1 MPKAS
6 KEFVYPDGAEEILRS
21 DATKRYSVKPVDLD
35 TLRPIRSERGYMNA
49 LVRYYDIR
57 DVEALEQRLKQDP
70 SLSKAHTSPKKT
82 VKKKGGKISRMKAM
96 KDFNLDNAQM
106 DQIKPRDVKDS
117 PTKRD
122 AHRKVFWYNLVD
134 VQNLA
139 QEVHSTTPGGQKS
152 SDSKKRSANLPAH
165 ASSSSTS
172 TSKGKMK
179 VKEDSDDEIIILS
192 ESPSRDKK
200 NGKSP
205 VRPKSEEDDDDE
217 VIIVSE
223 SIKKAPSSSKRKK
236 LHVKRNYDY
245 DDYDD
250 DLMMDGLFDGMAK
263 DDAAALFASLMR

>member
-6 KEFVYPDGAEEILRS
+6 TKFAYPDGAEEILRS

-49 LVRYYDIR
+49 LVRYYNIR

-122 AHRKVFWYNLVD
+122 AHRKVFYYNFVD

-139 QEVHSTTPGGQKS
+139 QEVHSTTPGGQKG
-152 SDSKKRSANLPAH
+152 SDSKKKSASLPTH
-165 ASSSSTS
+165 ASTSSTS
-172 TSKGKMK
+172 TSKEKMK

-200 NGKSP
+200 TGKSP
-205 VRPKSEEDDDDE
+205 VKQKSEDDDE

-236 LHVKRNYDY
+236 LPVKRNYDY

>member
-6 KEFVYPDGAEEILRS
+6 TKFAYPDGAEEILRS

-57 DVEALEQRLKQDP
+57 DVEALEQRLKQNP

-134 VQNLA
+134 VQVKALSVIFDLNL
-139 QEVHSTTPGGQKS
+139 
-152 SDSKKRSANLPAH
+152 
-165 ASSSSTS
+165 TS
-172 TSKGKMK
+172 RR
-179 VKEDSDDEIIILS
+179 I
-192 ESPSRDKK
+192 
-200 NGKSP
+200 
-205 VRPKSEEDDDDE
+205 
-217 VIIVSE
+217 
-223 SIKKAPSSSKRKK
+223 
-236 LHVKRNYDY
+236 
-245 DDYDD
+245 
-250 DLMMDGLFDGMAK
+250 
-263 DDAAALFASLMR
+263 